1 VKGVVVHKRVDEN
14 RFPMVPTLTHTVMY
28 RAMSR
33 KVAAEAA
40 KLLTYINT
48 LHYPQPSYNSCKHPA
63 KTTNKGKLLS

>member
-1 VKGVVVHKRVDEN
+1 
-14 RFPMVPTLTHTVMY
+14 MY
-28 RAMSR
+28 RVMSR